1 MLVHVTIDWFDSCY
15 DVRQIERM
23 KYFCGASTLLV
34 QKSGAKKRTVR
45 KVETVKNPSS
55 FFFLWV
61 WNRVIGTQSE
71 CQSPM
76 GTGHSD
82 RTKETFHS
90 TMECMTSKCKPT
102 IKRLFVAGAR
112 KATKNFV
119 CLNADFFAGQIRTGT
134 TSLSELGMLFYQ
146 SFSHVHH
153 FVFWRCLSV
162 FLLLLFSEVQIGS
175 THRLTFSFNCVHRI
189 FKNISTSE
197 SNVSIKKRIILKS
210 SSH

>member
-134 TSLSELGMLFYQ
+134 TSLSELGMFLSIIFTRTSLCVLKVPLCLFAPL
-146 SFSHVHH
+146 
-153 FVFWRCLSV
+153 VF
-162 FLLLLFSEVQIGS
+162 GS
-175 THRLTFSFNCVHRI
+175 PNWEH
-189 FKNISTSE
+189 TS
-197 SNVSIKKRIILKS
+197 SDI
-210 SSH
+210 